1 MTGSETMI
9 VCLTAIV
16 LASPPAEPR
25 VITVDGL
32 VRLIESV
39 DVPARA
45 EGRLVKVQVREGAS
59 IGRGEL
65 LGRLDNAESQL
76 KLKRAQLE
84 LQLATEKAESDDSIK
99 AARVV
104 KDVSQAEFERA
115 RQAKQT
121 TPGSISQSEYGKL
134 WLEAEKANH
143 ELARLLDEQ
152 QFAVITSQTKTV
164 ELELAQLALE
174 ERAIVSPLDGIVV
187 QLHRREGE
195 WVHPGDKVIRVVRI
209 DRLRVEAYV
218 NLHSKL
224 TALENAAVM
233 LQVEFPDAPVQ
244 EFSGELVF
252 VHPEADPV
260 NGQIRVWAE
269 IDNRDRLL
277 RPGQRGRLKIFPRD
291 KAAVVT
297 PPTKDDAP

>member
-9 VCLTAIV
+9 ACLTAIV

-39 DVPARA
+39 DVPARV

-59 IGRGEL
+59 IRRGEL
-65 LGRLDNAESQL
+65 LGRLDDVESQL
-76 KLKRAQLE
+76 KVKRAQLE

-152 QFAVITSQTKTV
+152 QFAVITSQTKKV

-291 KAAVVT
+291 KSAAVT
-297 PPTKDDAP
+297 PPAKDFAP